1 MPHEVRLT
9 LWIVSAVLVFAGLA
23 FWIIYPRV
31 KHRLSQ
37 ENYKRFDYDVIA
49 RLVKNNDYYLINS
62 FTFETGSTPLV
73 IDHLIGGDKYLY
85 VVIDYFIPGTLEVDP
100 RLKYAMVYR
109 KGNEKLEMLSPYEM
123 VRAAIERL
131 STLSGIPSEYIV
143 GIALINDD
151 AVVLGNA
158 HPSADLYLST
168 PHQIG
173 KIIRSYEK
181 RDVKPFVSSQ
191 LWQAIQDLHAIK
203 VQTNPENK

>member
-123 VRAAIERL
+123 ARADIERL
-131 STLSGIPSEYIV
+131 STLSGSPSEYIV

>member
-49 RLVKNNDYYLINS
+49 HLVKNNDYYLINS

-143 GIALINDD
+143 GIALINED
-151 AVVLGNA
+151 AVVLGNI
-158 HPSADLYLST
+158 HPSTDLYLST

-181 RDVKPFVSSQ
+181 RDIKPFVSSQ

-203 VQTNPENK
+203 ARYTSK

>member
-173 KIIRSYEK
+173 KIIWSYEK

>member
-31 KHRLSQ
+31 KHHLSQ

-62 FTFETGSTPLV
+62 FAFETGSTPLV

-85 VVIDYFIPGTLEVDP
+85 VVIDYYIPGTLEVDP

>member
-181 RDVKPFVSSQ
+181 RDIKPFVSSQ

>member
-62 FTFETGSTPLV
+62 FAFETGSTPLV

-85 VVIDYFIPGTLEVDP
+85 VVIDYYIPGTLEVDP

>member
-131 STLSGIPSEYIV
+131 STLSGIPSEYAFRGTFIPQR
-143 GIALINDD
+143 G
-151 AVVLGNA
+151 
-158 HPSADLYLST
+158 T
-168 PHQIG
+168 
-173 KIIRSYEK
+173 
-181 RDVKPFVSSQ
+181 
-191 LWQAIQDLHAIK
+191 
-203 VQTNPENK
+203 

>member
-62 FTFETGSTPLV
+62 FAFETGSTPLV